1 MGRGALPF
9 RGRDTV
15 PWVPAEN
22 KAEGAGPVGLLW
34 TPRTGRGAGLGAR
47 GAALEASS
55 GEGLSPQRTVAAV
68 WTRSGPLSAC
78 VGPHADIEG
87 ASPEAWARLL
97 PWAEHEARPLALRRG
112 PPPLL
117 HQCCS
122 RDCELTYLDRAE
134 RLQPLGSRGPPGR
147 YHSNWTRVYH

>member
-34 TPRTGRGAGLGAR
+34 TPRTGRGAGLGGR

-55 GEGLSPQRTVAAV
+55 GEGLSHNAQWLLCDALWAIVC
-68 WTRSGPLSAC
+68 LC
-78 VGPHADIEG
+78 G
-87 ASPEAWARLL
+87 AS
-97 PWAEHEARPLALRRG
+97 RR
-112 PPPLL
+112 
-117 HQCCS
+117 H
-122 RDCELTYLDRAE
+122 
-134 RLQPLGSRGPPGR
+134 
-147 YHSNWTRVYH
+147 